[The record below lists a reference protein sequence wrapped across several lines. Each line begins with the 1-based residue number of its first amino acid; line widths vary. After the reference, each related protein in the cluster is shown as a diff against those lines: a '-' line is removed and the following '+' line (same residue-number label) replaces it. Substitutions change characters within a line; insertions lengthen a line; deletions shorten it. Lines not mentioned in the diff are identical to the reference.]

1 MPGGLV
7 EEWSGLRKIGGS
19 ALSLARLSVFGRP
32 EALATEFVLSSWIG
46 VPRVFSSGGRD
57 AGLLGTGVQRLD
69 PKPESAAVAD
79 LGLLDCW
86 MSSSKSVVFF
96 AFGTPGGLSNSQ
108 LRKELAKLVTLP
120 N

>member
-1 MPGGLV
+1 MF
-7 EEWSGLRKIGGS
+7 E
-19 ALSLARLSVFGRP
+19 RP

-46 VPRVFSSGGRD
+46 APHVFSSGGRD
-57 AGLLGTGVQRLD
+57 AGLLGAGVQRLA
-69 PKPESAAVAD
+69 PKPKSAAVAD

-108 LRKELAKLVTLP
+108 LRKELARLVTLP